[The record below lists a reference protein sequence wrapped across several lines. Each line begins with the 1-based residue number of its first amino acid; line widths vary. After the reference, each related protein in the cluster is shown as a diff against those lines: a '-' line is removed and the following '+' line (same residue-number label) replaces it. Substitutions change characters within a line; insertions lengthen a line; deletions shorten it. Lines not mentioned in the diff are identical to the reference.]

1 MLVIKQVFFQF
12 HVHWFAI
19 LWSIVNI
26 DPEMLIN
33 KTLVLIA
40 SIELFRNY
48 DVVNIN
54 FIGVRFVNETFL
66 CFIYHWGSFPTVLI

>member
-66 CFIYHWGSFPTVLI
+66 FVSHTTGVHFEQY